1 MRVFEL
7 AKKIGMPT
15 KELLNLLRKL
25 DIKVSNHMSTLEES
39 EVQTVMKKKDK
50 PLAKVASKRAKTTKA
65 LSPAPLPAVEK
76 KSRVLIKKKPT
87 PEEIAAAEALFNKTE
102 EVRKERS
109 PAEPLAPAAQAE
121 PLVPT
126 PAGTEELVRAVS
138 EEEKAAPSVLAEPVA
153 AALAPLAPGA
163 PKVIEPEGE
172 KKGDKEK
179 KKGKSD
185 GWPEVKKELVSKLNK
200 AKKGRKTHWEAEPQA
215 DAIAEVPAE
224 TRKWQDFKPIHRKE
238 DRKSA
243 RRGAGTLL
251 DITKPRKKVIKL
263 YEGLTVKEFSE
274 LIGLKVPSI
283 ISKLMEMGRMA
294 TINQPIGLE
303 EASLIADAFGVKAE
317 LISEKTEDEIL
328 NQSGPDDPASLLPRP
343 PVITIMGHVDHGK
356 TSLLDAI
363 RQTKVTEGEA
373 GGITQH
379 IGAYTVTVGDKKVAF
394 LDTPGHEAFTAMRA
408 RGAKVTDIVVLVV
421 AADDGV
427 MPQTI
432 EAINHAK
439 AANVPIIVA
448 INKIDKPEANT
459 ERVKTA
465 LAEFELIPEAWGG
478 KTIFAEVSAKKKI
491 GLEALLEMILL
502 QAEVLE
508 LKANPNKPVVGTI
521 VEAKIDR
528 GRGPVAT
535 VLVQEGTLRAG
546 DAFVTGKHY
555 GKVRALINDE
565 GKKVS
570 EAGPSTPVE
579 VIGLDGVPQAGDTFV
594 VVSDERIAKDVASS
608 RSQRQR
614 VIELSQYKRVTLDD
628 LYQEIQEGIV
638 KELNLIIKAD
648 VQGSAEAL
656 KESLEK
662 LSTSAVKLRVIHRGV
677 GGITESDV
685 LLASASNAIIIGF
698 NIRPDPKAQELA
710 EREKVDL
717 RPYTIIYDA
726 IADVRAAM
734 EGLLEPTYK
743 ERTLGRVEVRQVFS
757 IPKQGTIAGG
767 YVVDGVIARN
777 SAGARV
783 LRDNAV
789 VYEGKLSSLRRFKD
803 DVKEVQTGYEC
814 GVGIE
819 NFNDIK
825 LGDVIEVYTFD
836 KVAAKL

>member
-15 KELLNLLRKL
+15 KELMVLLRKME
-25 DIKVSNHMSTLEES
+25 IKVSNHMTALEEND
-39 EVQTVMKKKDK
+39 VQTVLKKKDR
-50 PLAKVASKRAKTTKA
+50 PTAKVASKGAKAKA
-65 LSPAPLPAVEK
+65 SIPPPPTVER

-87 PEEIAAAEALFNKTE
+87 PEELAAAEALSAKVE
-102 EVRKERS
+102 EAQKEVAE
-109 PAEPLAPAAQAE
+109 PEILPPIEPLAP
-121 PLVPT
+121 
-126 PAGTEELVRAVS
+126 VS
-138 EEEKAAPSVLAEPVA
+138 EATPVQTEEPVA
-153 AALAPLAPGA
+153 AVSSEEKVVLDLPGTVIPPPGVPPLAKPA
-163 PKVIEPEGE
+163 EAESE

-185 GWPEVKKELVSKLNK
+185 GRPEIKKELVSKLNK
-200 AKKGRKTHWEAEPQA
+200 AKKGRKTHWEDEPQP

-243 RRGAGTLL
+243 RRGAGTLI
-251 DITKPRKKVIKL
+251 DVTKPRRKVIKL

-274 LIGLKVPSI
+274 LIGQKVPSI
-283 ISKLMEMGRMA
+283 IAKLMEMGRMA
-294 TINQPIGLE
+294 TINQPIGLD
-303 EASLIADAFGVKAE
+303 EASLIADAYGVKAE
-317 LISEKTEDEIL
+317 MVSDKTEDELL
-328 NQSGPDDPASLLPRP
+328 NPSGPEDPALLLPRP

-363 RQTKVTEGEA
+363 RMTKVTEGEA

-379 IGAYTVTVGDKKVAF
+379 IGAYTVTVGEKKVAF

-448 INKIDKPEANT
+448 INKIDKPEANL
-459 ERVKTA
+459 ERVRNA
-465 LAEFELIPEAWGG
+465 LSEFELIPEAWGG

-491 GLEALLEMILL
+491 GLESLLEMILL

-535 VLVQEGTLRAG
+535 VLVQEGTLRVG
-546 DAFVTGKHY
+546 DAFVTGTHY
-555 GKVRALINDE
+555 GKVRALIDDL
-565 GKKVS
+565 GKKVI

-594 VVSDERIAKDVASS
+594 VVSDERIAKDVANS

-614 VIELSQYKRVTLDD
+614 VIELSQYRRVTLDD
-628 LYQEIQEGIV
+628 LYQEIQEGTV

-662 LSTSAVKLRVIHRGV
+662 LSTAAVKLRVIHRGV

-698 NIRPDPKAQELA
+698 NIRPETKAQELVD
-710 EREKVDL
+710 RENVDL
-717 RPYTIIYDA
+717 RLYTIIYDA

-734 EGLLEPTYK
+734 KGLLEPTLK
-743 ERTLGRVEVRQVFS
+743 ERSLGRVEVRQVFS

-767 YVVDGVIARN
+767 YVTEGVIARN

-783 LRDNAV
+783 LRDNVV

-819 NFNDIK
+819 NFGDIK
-825 LGDVIEVYTFD
+825 VGDVIEVYTID
-836 KVAAKL
+836 KVATKL